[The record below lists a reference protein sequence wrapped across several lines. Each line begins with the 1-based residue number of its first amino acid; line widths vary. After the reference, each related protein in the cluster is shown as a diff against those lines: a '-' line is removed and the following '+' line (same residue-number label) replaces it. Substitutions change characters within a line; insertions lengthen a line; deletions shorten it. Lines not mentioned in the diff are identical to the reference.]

1 MKFIPFV
8 QTWFSFS
15 QVPHPMTL
23 FLSQPC
29 FFKKWLGGIRICWW
43 ILLRKSGETVVIAGP
58 VFVHLLNLITF
69 LVTFQLVKPLK
80 DFSQPFDQ
88 VAPQVFV
95 GRRLGTS
102 EGPCNNIELVQFK
115 GVRHFSL
122 YLFQVH
128 YTGTVGGYIFFFF
141 NWDHFFFDLFANT
154 CQSWKPEQ
162 QGTHMVSPLLFCSQV
177 IMIILQPSSWLFVG
191 SKYIYT

>member
-8 QTWFSFS
+8 QIWFSFS

-23 FLSQPC
+23 FLSEPC
-29 FFKKWLGGIRICWW
+29 FFQKWLGGIRICWW

-95 GRRLGTS
+95 GRRLGS
-102 EGPCNNIELVQFK
+102 SGGPCKCNNIELVQFK

-128 YTGTVGGYIFFFF
+128 YTGTVGGYIFFSSIGTISFLSFF
-141 NWDHFFFDLFANT
+141 KHLSILEARAARNSYGVSTAVLQAGNNDYFDLN
-154 CQSWKPEQ
+154 
-162 QGTHMVSPLLFCSQV
+162 PLHHYFFLE
-177 IMIILQPSSWLFVG
+177 G
-191 SKYIYT
+191 

>member
-1 MKFIPFV
+1 MLMN
-8 QTWFSFS
+8 SS
-15 QVPHPMTL
+15 
-23 FLSQPC
+23 
-29 FFKKWLGGIRICWW
+29 KKKRRDCSHSWPS
-43 ILLRKSGETVVIAGP
+43 LRSPAKLDYISCYISIG
-58 VFVHLLNLITF
+58 
-69 LVTFQLVKPLK
+69 
-80 DFSQPFDQ
+80 SQPFDQ

-95 GRRLGTS
+95 GRRLGSS

-128 YTGTVGGYIFFFF
+128 YTCTVGGYIFFF

-162 QGTHMVSPLLFCSQV
+162 QGTHMVSPQLFCSQV
-177 IMIILQPSSWLFVG
+177 MIISTSTLFIVISWKDRVTDTDTKEQAPCT
-191 SKYIYT
+191 KYQTGNAKYP